1 MKEFNLIQ
9 RHFTPVKT
17 SPDTLLGVGDDAAII
32 QPPAHQH
39 LAVCVDTLVAGVHF
53 PKDTH
58 PRDIGHKALAVN
70 LSDLAAMAA
79 TPRWATLALTLPEHD
94 DTWLEAFAEG
104 FYALARQH
112 HVDLIGGDTTRG
124 PLTITVQVMG
134 HVPPDQALR
143 RDGARPGD
151 HILVTGTLGDAALAL
166 AQWDHPN
173 PDPTLRARLTRPT
186 PRIAAAHILRGR
198 AHAGIDIS
206 DGLVQDLG
214 HVLKAS
220 GLGATLQAGAL
231 PLSEAFRHAMGDG
244 TNWQYPLAG
253 GDDYELLFTLG
264 EADVEPIREQLA
276 GQGCPATV
284 IGRIEA
290 EPGLR
295 VLGPDGASLTL
306 EQGGYS
312 HFGN

>member
-9 RHFTPVKT
+9 RHFTPPTT
-17 SPDTLLGVGDDAAII
+17 SPDTVLGVGDDAAII
-32 QPPAHQH
+32 QPPPHQT
-39 LAVCVDTLVAGVHF
+39 LAICVDTLVAGVHF
-53 PKDTH
+53 PEDTH

-94 DTWLEAFAEG
+94 DTWLTAFAEG
-104 FYALARQH
+104 FHTLAREH
-112 HVDLIGGDTTRG
+112 GVDLVGGDTTRG
-124 PLTITVQVMG
+124 PLTITVQALG
-134 HVPPDQALR
+134 YLPPGQALR
-143 RDGARPGD
+143 RDGAQPGD

-166 AQWDHPN
+166 EQWDHPH

-186 PRIAAAHILRGR
+186 PRIAAGHILRGR

-220 GLGATLQAGAL
+220 GVGATLQAGAL
-231 PLSEAFRHAMGDG
+231 PLSDAFRGAMGD
-244 TNWQYPLAG
+244 TTHWRLPLAG
-253 GDDYELLFTLG
+253 GDDYELLFTLA
-264 EADVEPIREQLA
+264 EADMEPICQQLA
-276 GQGCPATV
+276 EQGCPATM

-295 VLGPDGASLTL
+295 ILGPDGAPLTL